1 MALHGD
7 DNTSLDG
14 NEESIMTLEKVQQA
28 TKTTILAYMNERT
41 KEYEEY
47 GLKGIELFEYWK
59 ADFENFDAAA
69 YKKTTE
75 GTRILRDFLRIN
87 GVYIPKNRKSI
98 ADNLIASSKTWTPW
112 PVDSY
117 ISSDSQSHK
126 SSFVKHQSVSTSQF
140 DKAPPSIENIDLKP
154 EKYDYQPDDS
164 SHSRQTTARGTTGAL
179 VNLSKIYSQDHKYS
193 GDGDSFDYK
202 FGIFVDLCE
211 KTDFP
216 EDQYFKAFS
225 TMLKGA
231 ALKHYYTSIK
241 PNPLITT
248 IKGLCENIRETFEGN
263 EYKRSMLTK
272 WNNTSLKSVMEKN
285 PEKYVELC
293 LQLLIEDLRTT
304 QMALQSNFRDD
315 TSFQNKLMTACQA
328 HPACSIACSIPASS
342 SVALINN
349 LRSSI
354 STYLAVENDKNQFQ
368 INNTIGNLVDDSD
381 KNEQYFIDRQ
391 YYSDLSNRRSKSS
404 DSRQRTPVKRCFIC
418 QKSGCWSSRHS
429 AIEREK
435 AKERYN
441 KNFKRVAERQYDQF
455 LVEFE
460 GKSDYDDDN
469 NDTEIKIQTLIT
481 DINKFEIPDSEAFIT
496 EVGTINLTEASKLIT
511 KLSDRSAVHALLREN
526 DDIEDYQIMAPK

>member
-59 ADFENFDAAA
+59 ADFENFNTAA

-126 SSFVKHQSVSTSQF
+126 SSFVKHQSVSTAQF

-154 EKYDYQPDDS
+154 EKYDYQPDDN
-164 SHSRQTTARGTTGAL
+164 SHSRQTTARGTT
-179 VNLSKIYSQDHKYS
+179 
-193 GDGDSFDYK
+193 
-202 FGIFVDLCE
+202 
-211 KTDFP
+211 
-216 EDQYFKAFS
+216 
-225 TMLKGA
+225 
-231 ALKHYYTSIK
+231 
-241 PNPLITT
+241 
-248 IKGLCENIRETFEGN
+248 
-263 EYKRSMLTK
+263 
-272 WNNTSLKSVMEKN
+272 
-285 PEKYVELC
+285 
-293 LQLLIEDLRTT
+293 EDLRTT

-354 STYLAVENDKNQFQ
+354 STYLAVENDKNQLQ
-368 INNTIGNLVDDSD
+368 INNKIGNLVDNSD

-391 YYSDLSNRRSKSS
+391 YYSDLSNRRNKSS
-404 DSRQRTPVKRCFIC
+404 NSRQRTPVKRCFIC

-460 GKSDYDDDN
+460 GKNDYDDDN